1 MKRTQLDKENII
13 DTIFSVEQKY
23 TLKDMGLSSRQFS
36 HWRKLGLFPFLKSNG
51 DKKKVLLTYSQCF
64 LVSFVKSLMNF
75 GLKTEIIKTFL
86 TNLENHHHK
95 EAVTE
100 NIIRTIS
107 DIKYGFENSE
117 DYVKGRID
125 SYIQN
130 ADMTYIQLK
139 DLMLNMFLD
148 RKEGGL
154 ILKFKDNELNV
165 HSYMD
170 GRIQQGRVL
179 SYHHIFLSLV
189 DVFVTLGVADIGD
202 TQNLMTM
209 KENHKYEEIKQ
220 LISHNDIKHIEISKH
235 KKSTKVAVHLPTPK
249 DKKEEQEYFKKYGPN
264 LEFTTK
270 NYEGKKTLSGF
281 LYNRFLS

>member
-1 MKRTQLDKENII
+1 MKKTQLDKGNII
-13 DTIFSVEQKY
+13 DTIFSVDQKY
-23 TLKDMGLSSRQFS
+23 TLKDMGVNSRQFS

-64 LVSFVKSLMNF
+64 LVSFVKSLMSF

-86 TNLENHHHK
+86 TNLENSHYK
-95 EAVTE
+95 EDDTE
-100 NIIRTIS
+100 RIIRTIS

-117 DYVKGRID
+117 EYVKGKID
-125 SYIQN
+125 SYVQN
-130 ADMTYIQLK
+130 ADMTYLQLK
-139 DLMLNMFLD
+139 GLMLNMFLE

-154 ILKFKDNELNV
+154 VLKFNDDKLKV
-165 HSYMD
+165 QSYID
-170 GRIQQGRVL
+170 GRIQQGRIL
-179 SYHHIFLSLV
+179 SYHHIYLSLV

-220 LISHNDIKHIEISKH
+220 LISDNDVKRIEISKH
-235 KKSTKVAVHLPTPK
+235 KKRTKVAVHLPPPK
-249 DKKEEQEYFKKYGPN
+249 DKKAEQEYFKKYGHN